1 MKTEAGRS
9 SKTREGKKIH
19 TQSNNPDQK
28 TVIWVSQH
36 LVEDTDGHNEN
47 PRRSPSQESLEP
59 KTSECTTEC

>member
-1 MKTEAGRS
+1 MEAGRS
-9 SKTREGKKIH
+9 SKHKKPHYH

-28 TVIWVSQH
+28 TGVWVSQH
-36 LVEDTDGHNEN
+36 VVEDTDGHNEN